1 MEEVIQELENV
12 SKILFKWFSDNQMKA
27 NPDKYHFL
35 TGFNSEIGITVENE
49 KIAST
54 KFVKLPRVKD
64 DFILNLNFHVH
75 EISKKAEQKLN
86 KILRGFK

>member
-12 SKILFKWFSDNQMKA
+12 SKTLFKWFSDNQMKA

-49 KIAST
+49 KITST
-54 KFVKLPRVKD
+54 KFVKLLGVIA
-64 DFILNLNFHVH
+64 DFILNLNSHVH

-86 KILRGFK
+86 NILRGFK